1 MHDDVFPRERNML
14 LLIYRRYALAAVP
27 ALDCEK
33 MLIEKDK
40 VRELKILFEE
50 MNSDEKINFGRL
62 LAYLRYIEQFYV
74 LSQLEWNSLEDFL
87 RLKCPTYFP
96 SLTFVWW
103 GSLLIKYFID
113 ITCK

>member
-1 MHDDVFPRERNML
+1 ML

-33 MLIEKDK
+33 MIIKKDK
-40 VRELKILFEE
+40 VAELKMLFEE
-50 MNSDEKINFGRL
+50 ISKEQINFGRL
-62 LAYLRYIEQFYV
+62 LAYLRYIEQFYI
-74 LSQLEWNSLEDFL
+74 LSQSEWDSLEDFL

-96 SLTFVWW
+96 SLTFLWW

-113 ITCK
+113 NM